1 MAEISGLVL
10 PQWGMSPSQVARD
23 SLDILSRDGWC
34 KWTTTKWT
42 TAMSPGAII
51 AMTHDR
57 KASFLS
63 FPEGSHCLGGAM
75 NLVLTGCAEF
85 WCDNALAYDAAASVI
100 MEQYP
105 QRWDG
110 LGSGSIITYFND
122 LNETTEA
129 DVRRILEKVAA
140 G

>member
-1 MAEISGLVL
+1 MAEIRGLVI
-10 PQWGMSPSQVARD
+10 PQPGMSPSQVARD

-34 KWTTTKWT
+34 KWTTT
-42 TAMSPGAII
+42 MRPGGVI

-75 NLVLTGCAEF
+75 NLVLTGCAEY

-105 QRWDG
+105 QKWDG
-110 LGSGSIITYFND
+110 LGSGSILTYFND
-122 LNETTEA
+122 LNETTEQ
-129 DVRRILEKVAA
+129 DVRAILEKLAA